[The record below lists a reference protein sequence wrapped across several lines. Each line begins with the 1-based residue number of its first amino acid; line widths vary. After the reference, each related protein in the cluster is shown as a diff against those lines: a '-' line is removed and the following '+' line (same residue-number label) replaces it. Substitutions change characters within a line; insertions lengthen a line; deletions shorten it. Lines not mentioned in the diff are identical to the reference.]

1 MKYPYD
7 DKGGL
12 RYYAN
17 TYKNFKNIFSVI
29 GYIELDI
36 AEKNQMTF
44 DNFIE
49 KISPNSSEN
58 WIKVNILLVIIIVS
72 ILLWKL

>member
-17 TYKNFKNIFSVI
+17 TYKDFKNIFSVS

-36 AEKNQMTF
+36 AEKSQMIF

-58 WIKVNILLVIIIVS
+58 LIKVNILIVIINVN
-72 ILLWKL
+72 ILLWQL